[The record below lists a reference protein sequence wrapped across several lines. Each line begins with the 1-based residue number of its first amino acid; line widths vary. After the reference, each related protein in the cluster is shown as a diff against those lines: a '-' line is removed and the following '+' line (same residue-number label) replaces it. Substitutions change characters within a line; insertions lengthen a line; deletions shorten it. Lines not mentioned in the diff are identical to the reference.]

1 MNEEENKAIEILKS
15 VRISLMNFNEVT
27 EENKEVITSIQTI
40 VDYIEKQQKELKQK
54 EKQIDRYQNMLATN
68 DMLHVME
75 CENKDKVIK
84 KMSLKIAKVD
94 NSDTYCSGKK
104 RMCPYDNPTLSKC
117 AECVKK
123 YYEKRCKNGNCKSR
137 QNNDSKL

>member
-15 VRISLMNFNEVT
+15 VRISLMNFNEIT

-40 VDYIEKQQKELKQK
+40 VDFIEKKQKELKQK

-75 CENKDKVIK
+75 CENKDKVIE

>member
-68 DMLHVME
+68 DMLHVIE
-75 CENKDKVIK
+75 CENKDKVIE
-84 KMSLKIAKVD
+84 KMSLKIAKAD
-94 NSDTYCSGKK
+94 NSDTYCSGKNK
-104 RMCPYDNPTLSKC
+104 MCPYDKPTLNKC

-123 YYEKRCKNGNCKSR
+123 YYEKRCKKC
-137 QNNDSKL
+137 